1 MLQHQARLMLIDD
14 HEVVRRGIEGLIKN
28 IPEWT
33 ICAESMADNDAIEI
47 AANSKPDIVVM
58 EVTGKN
64 NAGFNIIKLIREN
77 IPDADILVLT
87 DRYNEND
94 IEYALRCGVRGY
106 VLKSDG
112 GDNIVRALTALSSD
126 KPYFSSA
133 VSENMLALYLNVHAD
148 RELLTL
154 RERQIVRLVAEG
166 HTNKAIA
173 SILKVSVKTVET
185 HRTAAMRKIGAKS
198 TADVTLY
205 AVRNELL
212 QI

>member
-1 MLQHQARLMLIDD
+1 
-14 HEVVRRGIEGLIKN
+14 
-28 IPEWT
+28 
-33 ICAESMADNDAIEI
+33 
-47 AANSKPDIVVM
+47 
-58 EVTGKN
+58 
-64 NAGFNIIKLIREN
+64 
-77 IPDADILVLT
+77 
-87 DRYNEND
+87 
-94 IEYALRCGVRGY
+94 
-106 VLKSDG
+106 
-112 GDNIVRALTALSSD
+112 
-126 KPYFSSA
+126 
-133 VSENMLALYLNVHAD
+133 MLALYLNVHAD